1 MKRSIAI
8 WALVFLGA
16 GCDSGPSG
24 PGDITGT
31 IQSQGTP
38 LGGAVVEIVSSGVEE
53 FSGAGGTR
61 VFSAIQENP
70 VVHRVIVI
78 GDSGGDLTFNVSV
91 QDLDGRLPRVS
102 IVSLVD
108 LNNLPIPVTDDYK
121 VRFTH

>member
-16 GCDSGPSG
+16 ACDSGPSG

-31 IQSQGTP
+31 IQTQGTA
-38 LGGAVVEIVSSGVEE
+38 LGGAVVEIVSSGVEG